1 MKSIWSKVGHKLLCW
16 SLVRLISFDI
26 NQNLLARALKNIFL
40 PRCNCFFHWHI
51 SFYIEKSRY
60 FLLSSKQLYMS
71 LLFLSRVPFST
82 LIYWLIFGGEQIWL
96 VCILFLSLFH
106 FLVPVIDCTF
116 LQEYLGV
123 NSWKYSRSNMTKKV
137 FFAML
142 QTFRLQH

>member
-116 LQEYLGV
+116 LQEYWGV